1 METIGVFL
9 NGSEEAAA
17 SLDFGIKEAALRCA
31 RLRLISAW
39 EVPQSML
46 GAGVGGKELYDQ
58 FRESAEAL
66 VEEGVAR
73 AAELAPSVECE
84 RRVAKG
90 QPNAAFLEESQG
102 CTLVVAA
109 RRRQGTVT
117 GVGAGF
123 DQPAHPESRRMSGGR
138 HPHPYPPQD
147 AGRGKRRNGILT
159 PGRRAGRPR
168 ATPEGLCRCCLLRG
182 FRYQEHGDVVRGRL
196 AVRLLQLRP

>member
-90 QPNAAFLEESQG
+90 QPNAVFLEESQG

-109 RRRQGTVT
+109 RRRQGTVRELVL
-117 GVGAGF
+117 GSI
-123 DQPAHPESRRMSGGR
+123 SR
-138 HPHPYPPQD
+138 HILNHAECPVVVIPV
-147 AGRGKRRNGILT
+147 LT
-159 PGRRAGRPR
+159 PRK
-168 ATPEGLCRCCLLRG
+168 TPGEANGAKG
-182 FRYQEHGDVVRGRL
+182 S
-196 AVRLLQLRP
+196 